1 MGGKSDTVAKNYE
14 FRIFIK
20 LIWNNG
26 KLGVTGV
33 KEPDIPLP
41 FRFLHTRHT

>member
-1 MGGKSDTVAKNYE
+1 MEGKSDTVAKNYE

-26 KLGVTGV
+26 KLGV

-41 FRFLHTRHT
+41 FRFLHTRHM